1 MDKYNT
7 PLQELPVDQII
18 NGIHACDREL
28 ADAVAEALPAITRL
42 TEAVVRCLQNGGR
55 LFYLGAG
62 TSGRLGILDASECP
76 PTYGVPHELVN
87 GIIAGGDTAIRRAV
101 EFAEDNTEQGILD
114 LRAAGCS
121 EKDFV
126 IGISASGTTPYVLGA
141 LTACREQ
148 GIQTGSICCRK
159 ICPISGVAQYPVEV
173 PTGEEFIHGSTRMKA
188 GSATKMVLNMISTAS
203 MVKLGK
209 VMGSKMVDMQLSN
222 NKLIERGTRIIMEI
236 AELPEAQARET
247 LLRYGNVR
255 KALESIK
262 NR

>member
-1 MDKYNT
+1 MDNKHL
-7 PLQELPVDQII
+7 PLEEQPLDSILA
-18 NGIHACDREL
+18 GIHACDQEV
-28 ADAVAEALPAITRL
+28 ADAVAEALPAIIRL
-42 TEAVVRCLQNGGR
+42 TTAVVRCLESGGR

-101 EFAEDNTEQGILD
+101 EFAEDNTEQGMRD
-114 LRAAGCS
+114 LLAAGCS

-141 LTACREQ
+141 LTACHDR

-159 ICPISGVAQYPVEV
+159 VCPISAVAAYPVEV
-173 PTGEEFIHGSTRMKA
+173 ATGEEFIHGSTRMKA
-188 GSATKMVLNMISTAS
+188 GTATKMVLNMISTAS

-209 VMGSKMVDMQLSN
+209 VLGNKMVDMQLSN
-222 NKLIERGTRIIMEI
+222 NKLIERGTRILMEI
-236 AELPEAQARET
+236 ADLSESEARET
-247 LLRYGNVR
+247 LLKYGNVR
-255 KALESIK
+255 NALQSIK